1 MNSRIIGIDLGTST
15 SEVSLLLDGKPVVI
29 ANDEGELITPSIVGI
44 SENGRIIVGNAAK
57 EQLIIRPDDTV
68 MEVKRLMGTD
78 SEVKMGENKYTPEKI
93 SSYILKHLKRCAED
107 YIGES
112 IDRAVITVP
121 AYFTDEQRRATVKA
135 GELAGLKVER
145 LINEPTAAAL
155 AYGID
160 HMEENGH
167 MLVYDLG
174 GGTLDVTL
182 LEMFEGVLEVKASCG
197 NNKLGGKDF
206 DQKIMDLLVCDCK
219 DIHGVDISKASKA
232 MARIKDASE
241 NCKIDLS
248 TLDEYHISLPFLAEK
263 SGSPLGISRT
273 ISREMFES
281 LIKDMV
287 QSTKQQIDIVLK
299 DGKVDVENID
309 CVLLV
314 GGSTKIPYVKTFLK
328 ETLGIEPQTLVNPD
342 LAVVMGA
349 AVQAGIISRELS
361 GENDIIITDVC
372 PYTLGIDVMSFKY
385 GVPVVD
391 VYDIIIPR
399 NLTIPVVR
407 EKVYATVADEQE
419 SVEIKV
425 YQGDHKKASLNNFL
439 GKFTLSGI
447 PPAEA
452 FKEKINVK
460 FMYDINGILKV
471 EAVILSTG
479 TQAEISIE
487 TTGVKIDEE
496 IDLTGW
502 KDAPRAKKFKSIL
515 KRAEKALD
523 ELIDHERYDELD
535 SIVYDLKYAL
545 IKEDDRDCLNDLE
558 EKLSDILYDMEE
570 DD

>member
-1 MNSRIIGIDLGTST
+1 MSRIIGIDLGTST
-15 SEVSLLLDGKPVVI
+15 SEVSVLIDGKPMVI
-29 ANDEGELITPSIVGI
+29 QNTEGELITPSIVGV
-44 SENGRIIVGNAAK
+44 SKSGSIIVGNDAK
-57 EQLIIRPDDTV
+57 EQLLIRPDDTV
-68 MEVKRLMGTD
+68 MEVKRLMGTE
-78 SEVKMGENKYTPEKI
+78 SKVRMGGNQYTPEEI
-93 SSYILKHLKRCAED
+93 SSYILKYLKKCAED

-135 GELAGLKVER
+135 GEIAGLKVER

-160 HMEENGH
+160 HMEENSH
-167 MLVYDLG
+167 VLVYDLG

-182 LEMFEGVLEVKASCG
+182 LEMFEGVLEVKASSG

-206 DQKIMDLLVCDCK
+206 DEKLMNLLIHDLEDA
-219 DIHGVDISKASKA
+219 HGVDISKYSRA

-241 NCKIDLS
+241 NCKIALS
-248 TLDEYHISLPFLAEK
+248 SSDEHNIILPFLAEK
-263 SGSPLGISRT
+263 VGSPLGIDRT
-273 ISREMFES
+273 ITRDMFES
-281 LIKDMV
+281 LIKDMIK
-287 QSTKQQIDIVLK
+287 STKQQIDIVLK
-299 DGKVDVENID
+299 DGKVDTGSID
-309 CVLLV
+309 LVLLV
-314 GGSTKIPYVKTFLK
+314 GGSTKIPYVREFLK
-328 ETLGIEPQTLVNPD
+328 ETLGMEPESLVNPD

-349 AVQAGIISRELS
+349 AVQAGIINEELS

-372 PYTLGIDVMSFKY
+372 PYTLGIETMSLKY

-391 VYDIIIPR
+391 VYDVIIPR

-407 EKVYATVADEQE
+407 EKVYGTVADDQE
-419 SVEIKV
+419 SVEIIV

-452 FKEKINVK
+452 FKEKINIK

-479 TQAEISIE
+479 KQAEISIE

-496 IDLTGW
+496 IDLSGW
-502 KDAPRAKKFKSIL
+502 KDAPGAKKFRGII
-515 KRAEKALD
+515 KRAERAL
-523 ELIDHERYDELD
+523 EEFIDHENYDELD
-535 SIVYDLKYAL
+535 NTVYDLKYAL
-545 IKEDDRDCLNDLE
+545 IKETGRDRLDELE
-558 EKLSDILYDMEE
+558 EKLSDILYDMEDE
-570 DD
+570 D